1 MPGTTSTG
9 ATAPGPRIAV
19 VGGGMAAARFAERY
33 TALGGPGTVTV
44 YAAEA
49 RTPYNR
55 VLLADVLTGRY
66 DAEAIALPLG
76 TARLRAGCEAV
87 ALDPVARTLGLA
99 DGTVEPW
106 DELVLATG
114 ANPVLPP
121 IRGLRRADVRHPAG
135 QPHSSDRLADRSAQG
150 PGLAEG
156 VHTLRSLDDCAR
168 LAEEA
173 VAARRAVV
181 IGGGVLG
188 VSAARAL
195 AALGVRTE
203 IVHQAPHLIERQL
216 DAEAGA
222 VLRER
227 LDALGVATY
236 CRNRA
241 RSLATAVDGDTGA
254 VRVTGVHLANGYLLD
269 CDLVVLACG
278 TRPRTALAHAA
289 GLPVNTGV
297 LVDDRL
303 ATAVPHVSAIG
314 DCAEHRGA
322 VHGLAI
328 PAWEQADVLALRLS
342 GADPDARYTGSRPP
356 ARLSTGGLE
365 YAAFGDVDETLDAGL
380 DVLRLTDATR
390 GSYKKLVMRGD
401 RLVGAILLGDLAGLD
416 ALADAWDRD
425 DPLTGHPLH
434 LLTAAGPGAPPP

>member
-1 MPGTTSTG
+1 MADTG
-9 ATAPGPRIAV
+9 ADRRIAV

-49 RTPYNR
+49 RTPYSR
-55 VLLADVLTGRY
+55 VLLAEVLAGRY
-66 DAEAIALPLG
+66 DPEAIALPLG
-76 TARLRAGCEAV
+76 TARLRTGCEAV
-87 ALDPVARTLGLA
+87 AVDPAARTLALA
-99 DGTVEPW
+99 DGAVEPW
-106 DELVLATG
+106 DDLVLATG

-121 IRGLRRADVRHPAG
+121 IGGLRRPDGR
-135 QPHSSDRLADRSAQG
+135 
-150 PGLAEG
+150 GLAEG

-168 LAEEA
+168 LAEQA
-173 VAARRAVV
+173 VTARRAVV

-227 LDALGVATY
+227 LSALGVGTY

-241 RSLATAVDGDTGA
+241 RAVATGPD
-254 VRVTGVHLANGYLLD
+254 RVTGVRLANGHLLD

-289 GLPVNTGV
+289 GLPVATGV

-303 ATAVPHVSAIG
+303 AAGAPHVSAIG
-314 DCAEHRGA
+314 DCAEHRGT
-322 VHGLAI
+322 VHGLAV
-328 PAWEQADVLALRLS
+328 PAWDQADVLALRLS
-342 GADPDARYTGSRPP
+342 GADPGARYTGSRPP
-356 ARLSTGGLE
+356 SRLSVGGLE
-365 YAAFGDVDETLDAGL
+365 YAAFGAVDETLDEGL

-390 GSYKKLVMRGD
+390 GSYKKLVLRGD

-416 ALADAWDRD
+416 ALTDAWERD

-434 LLTAAGPGAPPP
+434 LLTAAAPS

>member
-1 MPGTTSTG
+1 MPGR
-9 ATAPGPRIAV
+9 ATDRRIAV

-33 TALGGPGTVTV
+33 TALGGPGTVTL

-76 TARLRAGCEAV
+76 AAELRTGCEAV
-87 ALDPVARTLGLA
+87 ALDPAARTLGLA

-121 IRGLRRADVRHPAG
+121 IRGLRRADGR
-135 QPHSSDRLADRSAQG
+135 
-150 PGLAEG
+150 GLVEG

-168 LAEEA
+168 LAEDA
-173 VAARRAVV
+173 GTARRAVV

-195 AALGVRTE
+195 AGLGVRTE

-227 LDALGVATY
+227 LAALGVACY
-236 CRNRA
+236 PGNRA
-241 RSLATAVDGDTGA
+241 RALTTDTDPAAPPGRVTGHPSTAGRGA
-254 VRVTGVHLANGYLLD
+254 DHPPTAGRVTYRPLMLERVTGVELANGYRLD

-289 GLPVNTGV
+289 GLPVGTGV

-303 ATAVPHVSAIG
+303 AAGAPHVHAIG

-328 PAWEQADVLALRLS
+328 PAWDQADVLALRLS
-342 GADPDARYTGSRPP
+342 GADPQARYTGSRPP

-365 YAAFGDVDETLDAGL
+365 YAAFGAVDETLDEGL

-390 GSYKKLVMRGD
+390 GSYKKLVLRGD

-416 ALADAWDRD
+416 ALAEAWSRD

-434 LLTAAGPGAPPP
+434 LLTSP

>member
-1 MPGTTSTG
+1 MRTER
-9 ATAPGPRIAV
+9 RIAV
-19 VGGGMAAARFAERY
+19 VGGGMAGARFAERY
-33 TALGGPGTVTV
+33 TALGGAGTVTV
-44 YAAEA
+44 YAAEP

-76 TARLRAGCEAV
+76 AARLRAGCEAV
-87 ALDPVARTLGLA
+87 TFDPDARTLGLA

-114 ANPVLPP
+114 SNPVLPP
-121 IRGLRRADVRHPAG
+121 VRGLRRADGAG
-135 QPHSSDRLADRSAQG
+135 LT
-150 PGLAEG
+150 EG
-156 VHTLRSLDDCAR
+156 VHTLRSLDDCTR
-168 LAEEA
+168 LAEDA
-173 VAARRAVV
+173 VTARRAVV
-181 IGGGVLG
+181 VGGGVLG

-203 IVHQAPHLIERQL
+203 IVHQGPYLIERQL

-222 VLRER
+222 ALRAR
-227 LDALGVATY
+227 LDGLGVATY
-236 CRNRA
+236 PGNRA
-241 RSLATAVDGDTGA
+241 RTVVAPDGRVAAVE
-254 VRVTGVHLANGYLLD
+254 LANGYRLD

-289 GLPVNTGV
+289 GLPVGTGV

-303 ATAVPHVSAIG
+303 AAGAPHVSAIG

-322 VHGLAI
+322 VQGSAI
-328 PAWEQADVLALRLS
+328 PAWDQADILALRLS
-342 GADPDARYTGSRPP
+342 GADPGARYTGSRPS
-356 ARLSTGGLE
+356 ARLSAAGLE
-365 YAAFGDVDETLDAGL
+365 YAAFGAVDETGDEGL

-390 GSYKKLVMRGD
+390 GSYKKLVLRGD
-401 RLVGAILLGDLAGLD
+401 RLVGAILFGDLAGLD
-416 ALADAWDRD
+416 ALADAWARD

-434 LLTAAGPGAPPP
+434 LLTAGSGPAPG